1 MIDLIRQVKI
11 YIQNNMAYIRYSTD
25 IAHAI
30 GFSYETLRKK
40 FRKEEGIS
48 LGRYLTLQRVE
59 TAKLLLQTT
68 ELKCYEICHR
78 VGFPCQVTGCRIFKK
93 YTGWS
98 MAEYRQIFQKKN
110 NMPDNAL
117 QEKGALIW

>member
-59 TAKLLLQTT
+59 TAKILLQTT
-68 ELKCYEICHR
+68 ELRCNEICHR
-78 VGFPCQVTGCRIFKK
+78 VRFSNQVTGCRIFKK

-98 MAEYRQIFQKKN
+98 MEEYRQIFQEKTNIFSDALLKKSS
-110 NMPDNAL
+110 
-117 QEKGALIW
+117 LIW